1 MEFTGVVAAVV
12 CHSIVVDT
20 MGVCVA
26 VVVAVAAVAVAI
38 GMLSFCAASEDVED
52 EVRVRTLLSLLL
64 AL

>member
-26 VVVAVAAVAVAI
+26 VVVAAVAVAI
-38 GMLSFCAASEDVED
+38 GMLSLCAASEDVED